1 MKKLSKN
8 KQTLIR
14 IAVATVLLAAGMTLN
29 HFGLFWIAL
38 AAYVAGYVVVGYD
51 VIIKACKN
59 IARGRVFDENFLM
72 IVASVGAFCIKEF
85 PEAVA
90 VLTLYQL
97 GEVFQ
102 RYAVGKSRGSISSLL
117 ELRPDCAYVL
127 RSGEEV
133 KVEPEEVSVGD
144 IIVVHVGDRIPLD
157 GVIESG
163 TTYLDVK
170 ALTGESV
177 PVQAKEGDSVLSGSI
192 NQSGVIHVRATTE
205 YEGSTVARILD
216 LAENAADKKA
226 KAENFISRF
235 ALVYTPIVVA
245 LAVIVGVIP
254 PLFDHDWTRW
264 IETALNFLVV
274 SCPCAIVISVPMAF
288 FCGIGAASRCGLLVK
303 GSNYVEMLARAN
315 VYAMDKTGTVT
326 KGEFSVSDVVPAENK
341 EEILSLAA
349 IAESGSMHPI
359 ALAIKSAASS
369 DSAGW
374 ELTEI
379 SGKGTVARKDGDVI
393 LAGNAKLMRDN
404 DIVFNP
410 VDLFGSVVYV
420 AKNGEY
426 KGVIVVR
433 DTLKEGAK
441 EAISDLK
448 KRGAKTVMLTGD
460 NKLTAEHV
468 AKEAGI
474 DAVYAE
480 LLPGDK
486 VEKIEELIKD
496 KKKDDVVAY
505 LGDGIND
512 APSLV
517 RADVGIAMGSI
528 GSDSAVEAADAVLMY
543 GDLRMLDKAAAVCRK
558 TLRIVKENIVL
569 SLVVKIGIMVL
580 SVVGLG
586 NMWLSV
592 SGDVGVAMLA
602 ILNALRLSAGKNK
615 KSTEK

>member
-14 IAVATVLLAAGMTLN
+14 IAVAAVLLAAGMVLN
-29 HFGLFWIAL
+29 HFGFFWIAL
-38 AAYVAGYVVVGYD
+38 AAYVVGYVVVGYD

-127 RSGEEV
+127 RNGEEV
-133 KVEPEEVSVGD
+133 KVEPEEVSFGD

-177 PVQAKEGDSVLSGSI
+177 PVEAKEGDSVLSGSI

-254 PLFDHDWTRW
+254 PLFDHDWMRW

-341 EEILSLAA
+341 EEILALAT

-359 ALAIKSAASS
+359 ALAIKNAANSN
-369 DSAGW
+369 AEGW

-404 DIVFNP
+404 DIAFNP

-460 NKLTAEHV
+460 NKTTAEHV

-474 DAVYAE
+474 DTVYAE

-486 VEKIEELIKD
+486 VEKIEGLIKE
-496 KKKDDVVAY
+496 KKKGDVVAY

-586 NMWLSV
+586 SMWLSV
-592 SGDVGVAMLA
+592 SGDVGVAIIA

-615 KSTEK
+615 KNTEK

>member
-127 RSGEEV
+127 RSGEEE

-177 PVQAKEGDSVLSGSI
+177 PVQVKEGDSVLSGSI
-192 NQSGVIHVRATTE
+192 NQSGVIHVRTTTE

-474 DAVYAE
+474 DTVYAE

-496 KKKDDVVAY
+496 KKKGDVVAY

>member
-127 RSGEEV
+127 RSGEEE

-177 PVQAKEGDSVLSGSI
+177 PVQAKEGDRVLSGSI

-235 ALVYTPIVVA
+235 ALVYTPIVVV

-496 KKKDDVVAY
+496 KKKGDVVAY